1 MGTFLCKRLDWI
13 WILKISFNPNLQF
26 GVSMTILILMPLE
39 NIQKVIGTC
48 LMRKWDFLELFIG
61 RPRCKNSRRKKKKKA
76 IFACTNDVTVQA
88 FSSSINW
95 KCDGLF
101 LCFFCVFFLFC
112 FFWWES
118 HISISST
125 AHEQHCK
132 QLSLKV
138 QQNSCCTA
146 ELRLTIVMLF

>member
-61 RPRCKNSRRKKKKKA
+61 RPRCKNSRRKKKKKP
-76 IFACTNDVTVQA
+76 
-88 FSSSINW
+88 
-95 KCDGLF
+95 F
-101 LCFFCVFFLFC
+101 LLALTMWQCKPFLAVLIGSVMGCFCVFLCVFFVL